1 MDELPL
7 EPYPLCQGIY
17 SSQRSPTCIYCK
29 GHVHPEITFE
39 TKNSEGELKS
49 VGHLDSASNSDDSDE
64 GDDKGNGSLLSVAP
78 KPSKL
83 PSNYSPVKKVP

>member
-1 MDELPL
+1 MMEENRAEQLFFL
-7 EPYPLCQGIY
+7 WE
-17 SSQRSPTCIYCK
+17 
-29 GHVHPEITFE
+29 
-39 TKNSEGELKS
+39 KNSEGELKS

-83 PSNYSPVKKVP
+83 PSNSSPVMKVP

>member
-64 GDDKGNGSLLSVAP
+64 GDDKAV
-78 KPSKL
+78 KITVKFL
-83 PSNYSPVKKVP
+83 PCDESTVIVSAYLVCK